1 MHTININLP
10 ESVTFRCSQSGESR
24 ELELATLAP
33 EYIAQIIGSCQV
45 ATDAMALSAKDTDGL
60 SDESIRNLKV
70 AKWSSAFN
78 KLQSG
83 DHKFGAGGGRNL
95 SVEERAMR
103 EVIEKI
109 ATENG
114 AKSVDAKALAKTPMA
129 TIRNWAEASDT
140 TITALME
147 VIQPQIDA
155 LIEVKS
161 TKLNVT
167 VTL

>member
-1 MHTININLP
+1 MNTININLP

-45 ATDAMALSAKDTDGL
+45 ATDAMALGKDATR
-60 SDESIRNLKV
+60 EEKV
-70 AKWSSAFN
+70 RAWNVAFAR
-78 KLQSG
+78 LQSG

-95 SVEERAMR
+95 SVEERATR

-167 VTL
+167 ITL